1 MTKELLLSGH
11 RIFPILLF
19 TGLPFWSCQ
28 DSQDSNQQ
36 NAAIIGS
43 WNFVSENGFSDYEC
57 TEPNDEDELNLPGAS
72 INGMCN
78 ISENEITQSISYEV
92 TKEWMCAIMDGIL
105 LDDGNTCTSDTSG
118 YYYGYSVNM
127 DDFAEEICQDLLDQ
141 SSNGIWNAT
150 TGTCSMVQN
159 DFATYT
165 LNSDATLM
173 YLIRGECD
181 CESGDCYSESEVECN
196 SFGGEWV
203 IEDDTLEILMRNET
217 LTLTDKDRWDGDFC
231 DCEDSNDNNCN
242 SDLNESECANADG
255 YYDKGGEDCHITT
268 YTKN

>member
-19 TGLPFWSCQ
+19 IGLAFWSCQ

-92 TKEWMCAIMDGIL
+92 TKEWM
-105 LDDGNTCTSDTSG
+105 G
-118 YYYGYSVNM
+118 YY
-127 DDFAEEICQDLLDQ
+127 
-141 SSNGIWNAT
+141 GIMETHA
-150 TGTCSMVQN
+150 Q
-159 DFATYT
+159 
-165 LNSDATLM
+165 
-173 YLIRGECD
+173 
-181 CESGDCYSESEVECN
+181 
-196 SFGGEWV
+196 V
-203 IEDDTLEILMRNET
+203 ILPVTIMAIL
-217 LTLTDKDRWDGDFC
+217 
-231 DCEDSNDNNCN
+231 
-242 SDLNESECANADG
+242 
-255 YYDKGGEDCHITT
+255 
-268 YTKN
+268 